1 MRVRGELARYAHRS
15 AGALDDWIGRQSL
28 GEASEGCFHDKRA
41 YFLLIP
47 WFLELGVRG
56 DVDLEFQRALAYS
69 SVNGYYYARLLDDI
83 GDGHS
88 PASAPLLPLSAFFH
102 FNFQSAYFPWFE
114 ASSPFWDFFERTW
127 IGMADATAAGFSV
140 DHYTESDFSDVT
152 VQKVAAVYIP
162 AAAVC
167 YRYDENGLA
176 PWLEFYSRFTH
187 FQEMLDDFCD
197 WQEDLAAGRPSYLL
211 CEAARRKQSTESIAA
226 YMVVD
231 GLPWGYSK
239 LRMFH
244 DMARAAAVSLNSP
257 PLNAYL
263 NHRLEELED
272 LWRSIRDGLG
282 PLSRLASV
290 LEEGSNG
297 LG

>member
-1 MRVRGELARYAHRS
+1 VN
-15 AGALDDWIGRQSL
+15 DWIGRQCV
-28 GEASEGCFHDKRA
+28 GETAEGCFQDQRA

-47 WFLELGVRG
+47 WFIELRVRG
-56 DVDLEFQRALAYS
+56 DVDLEFQRALVYS

-114 ASSPFWDFFERTW
+114 ASSPFWGFFERTW
-127 IGMADATAAGFSV
+127 IGMADATAAGFSQ
-140 DHYTESDFSDVT
+140 DNYSESDFSAVT

-167 YRYDENGLA
+167 YRYDECALA

-197 WQEDLAAGRPSYLL
+197 WQQDLAAGRPSYLL
-211 CEAARRKQSTESIAA
+211 CEAARRKRSRECVAS
-226 YMVVD
+226 YMVCE
-231 GLPWGYSK
+231 GLPWGYAK

-263 NHRLEELED
+263 DHRLEQFED
-272 LWRSIRDGLG
+272 FWRSIRDGLG

-297 LG
+297 LGSDRNIPQPE